1 MDELIEI
8 LEDLR
13 PDVDFQSE
21 TRLVDNHILESLD
34 IVVLVGEIR
43 EAFDV
48 SVSAAD
54 LTPEN
59 FNSAQSIWN
68 LICSLQD

>member
-1 MDELIEI
+1 MNELIEI
-8 LEDLR
+8 LEELR
-13 PDVDFQSE
+13 PDIDFE
-21 TRLVDNHILESLD
+21 TETGLVDNHILESLD

-43 EAFDV
+43 ENFDV
-48 SVSAAD
+48 EISAAD